1 MAKFLDQ
8 TGLSFVWNKIKS
20 LFATKSEVSTLS
32 NNFSEFKNTMGKPNG
47 LASLDGTGKVPSS
60 QLPSYVDDVLEYD
73 NKSAFPRT
81 GEAGKIYVSK
91 NDNKTYRW
99 GGTQYVEISASLAIG
114 TITGTAYD
122 GGKGNALEIKV
133 NTLDGRIANNEE
145 IIVEKLNKADTN
157 YAIEGMPSGLK
168 ITTGSVEYTFE
179 DDGTFSIGGEAVATY
194 QDVIDNT
201 TNKVDKNG
209 GLYTITNNEEEFKI
223 SDAKTT
229 SMFRMSSDAIT
240 FLVGTSKALSF
251 NASNGELRR
260 GPNEILDSSMF
271 LSTSEIDELCQ

>member
-1 MAKFLDQ
+1 MALTKE
-8 TGLSFVWNKIKS
+8 NKPINGAGIKHLWGKIVN
-20 LFATKSEVSTLS
+20 LFAKKTDIDSLLTSK
-32 NNFSEFKNTMGKPNG
+32 GQPNG
-47 LASLDGTGKVPSS
+47 LATLDGSGKVPTS

-73 NKSAFPRT
+73 NKSAFPGT

-99 GGTQYVEISASLAIG
+99 SGTAYVEISASLAIG
-114 TITGTAYD
+114 TTTGTAYD
-122 GGKGNALEIKV
+122 GGKGAALEIKV
-133 NTLDGRIANNEE
+133 NTLDGRISNNEE

-179 DDGTFSIGGEAVATY
+179 DDGTLSIGGEAVATY
-194 QDVIDNT
+194 QDVLDNT
-201 TNKVDKNG
+201 ANKVDKNG
-209 GLYTITNNEEEFKI
+209 GLYTITNNAEEFKV

-229 SMFRMSSDAIT
+229 SMIRLSPEGIA
-240 FLVGTSKALSF
+240 FLVGTSRAVTF

-260 GPNEILDSSMF
+260 GPNEILDASMF